1 MQDDK
6 IVNGIIQM
14 IKKGELSYKIKSSLK
29 SRGISESEVD
39 TYIEKAKAKIL
50 EKNLE
55 RLPLQNKIIYY
66 TSIALAIITFVI
78 ALVISISYSTTGN
91 GVFSSIVAA
100 FLICLFFWISILYH
114 KSWEVSYIKEKGN
127 VDFNFR
133 NFGFLIVPMV
143 ILFFIFYKTY
153 GFVQNNTIEKSMV
166 QTIATITDGYSVGTK
181 SSHYYES
188 DRVDHYTVT
197 VTFYTNE
204 GEKVTATKSTRYNDH
219 NLFFLGQE
227 IPIMYS
233 TIDPKVIELL
243 VNDKDIRRLTGS
255 EERRLHI
262 VDLIAFLDEEG
273 DKMKMLNQ
281 IRYGWEK
288 SDENTY
294 INSKMNLL
302 ISFSDGVIEYVD
314 AGKFAQMPG
323 ASIYGND
330 LRALDFK
337 RIDEG
342 TKDAVNEL
350 YAKSVGYESD
360 SHRVVVERVYE
371 KSIRAIRVTIFKK

>member
-6 IVNGIIQM
+6 IVNSIIQM
-14 IKKGELSYKIKSSLK
+14 IKKGELSYKIKSSIK

-39 TYIEKAKAKIL
+39 KYIEKAKAKIL

-78 ALVISISYSTTGN
+78 ALVISINYSATGN

-100 FLICLFFWISILYH
+100 FLICLFFWISTLYH

-127 VDFNFR
+127 VDFDFS

-153 GFVQNNTIEKSMV
+153 GSVQNNIIEKSMV

-188 DRVDHYTVT
+188 ERVDHYTVT

-255 EERRLHI
+255 QERRLHI
-262 VDLIAFLDEEG
+262 VDLITFLDEEG

-302 ISFSDGVIEYVD
+302 ISFSEGVIEYVD
-314 AGKFAQMPG
+314 AGKLAQMPG

-337 RIDEG
+337 KIDEG
-342 TKDAVNEL
+342 TKDVVNEL
-350 YAKSVGYESD
+350 YPKSAGYESD
-360 SHRVVVERVYE
+360 SHRVVIERVYE
-371 KSIRAIRVTIFKK
+371 ESIRAIRVTIFKK